1 MWNLER
7 YKDNIAI
14 YLESGETISYQKL
27 AKRQKE
33 IGSVLEERTVA
44 VMVCENTLGCIMC
57 YLSFMR
63 KGIVPLLLPSN
74 LEEREVLQIAQVYRA
89 RYLSC
94 AQGYLTQNWKPLL
107 MVEDYAVY
115 EMPRW
120 EKMEMSKE
128 LALLLTTSGSTG
140 DSCCVRLSETNL
152 QSNAASICQYLGIT
166 EKERAITSLP
176 FHYTYGLSV
185 IHSHLVCG
193 ASLLLTNKNVLQK
206 EFWQF
211 AEQGQATSFA
221 GVPFTYETLERFRLL
236 EKMPKSIRTL
246 TQAGGRLEPKIQRK
260 IAKLALERNI
270 FFYIMY
276 GQTEATARIS
286 YLPPALALEKTGC
299 VGQAIPGGRI
309 WISEENEIC
318 YQGANVCLGYAQSYE
333 DLKKGD
339 ENQGIL
345 YTGDIGYIKD
355 GLLYIEGRKNREVKI
370 NGRRIHLEHVEANWK
385 KHFHNNIV
393 CSFYNK
399 KLYLT
404 AEGNVL
410 PEQVNQFRKWIPILE
425 KDIII
430 QEVKELPRKE
440 NGKLAYGKLF
450 SIIEE
455 RGRK

>member
-1 MWNLER
+1 
-7 YKDNIAI
+7 
-14 YLESGETISYQKL
+14 
-27 AKRQKE
+27 
-33 IGSVLEERTVA
+33 
-44 VMVCENTLGCIMC
+44 
-57 YLSFMR
+57 
-63 KGIVPLLLPSN
+63 
-74 LEEREVLQIAQVYRA
+74 
-89 RYLSC
+89 
-94 AQGYLTQNWKPLL
+94 
-107 MVEDYAVY
+107 
-115 EMPRW
+115 
-120 EKMEMSKE
+120 
-128 LALLLTTSGSTG
+128 
-140 DSCCVRLSETNL
+140 
-152 QSNAASICQYLGIT
+152 
-166 EKERAITSLP
+166 
-176 FHYTYGLSV
+176 
-185 IHSHLVCG
+185 
-193 ASLLLTNKNVLQK
+193 
-206 EFWQF
+206 
-211 AEQGQATSFA
+211 
-221 GVPFTYETLERFRLL
+221 
-236 EKMPKSIRTL
+236 
-246 TQAGGRLEPKIQRK
+246 
-260 IAKLALERNI
+260 
-270 FFYIMY
+270 MY

-318 YQGANVCLGYAQSYE
+318 YQGANACLGYAQSYE

-410 PEQVNQFRKWIPILE
+410 PEQVNQLRKWIPILE

-440 NGKLAYGKLF
+440 NGKLVYGKLF
-450 SIIEE
+450 SIIKE